1 VIKMRKIEAVI
12 RPDKVDKVKE
22 ALEKIGIVGMTVTEV
37 KGRGRQRGITQ
48 QWRGREYRVDLLPKV
63 RLDIVVEEKK
73 AQEVIS
79 TIVEAAR
86 TGNVG
91 DGKIF
96 VLPVEEVI
104 RVRTGE
110 TGKDAIGQGDTE
122 AEKG

>member
-1 VIKMRKIEAVI
+1 MRKIEAVI

-110 TGKDAIGQGDTE
+110 TGQDAIGQGDTE

>member
-37 KGRGRQRGITQ
+37 KGRGRQRGIPQ

-63 RLDIVVEEKK
+63 RLDIVVDEEK
-73 AQEVIS
+73 AQEVVS

-110 TGKDAIGQGDTE
+110 TGRDAIGQGDTE

>member
-1 VIKMRKIEAVI
+1 MRKIEAVI